1 MYSCAL
7 CDYKTKVRC
16 NYERHL
22 KSTQHLKKLEEESKC
37 SNENQSVISDDIE
50 SRFKSMKGEI
60 DELQRI
66 LIENQNNMLHKDK
79 TIELLE
85 KRIGILE
92 NSVEHK
98 KQAVYRSDGNMTVN
112 NISQN
117 LNIVVKCF
125 GNEDIKHLRDD
136 VKREILNSPNMALRT
151 LLKEIH
157 FNTQKPEFQN
167 IKWTNIQNPIIKTL
181 RSDGWALDDRDEAL
195 DELCIKLVNFIEDI
209 RDELGDDDCVFKN
222 KSRIEKID
230 ELVNILTDSDTNM
243 THECKKR
250 QKQEKRA
257 LGRYLYELTR
267 KQKKISD

>member
-1 MYSCAL
+1 MYSCNL
-7 CDYKTKVRC
+7 CGYETKVRC

-22 KSTQHLKKLEEESKC
+22 KSTQHFKKIEETKC
-37 SNENQSVISDDIE
+37 SNEKQSVISDDIE

-125 GNEDIKHLRDD
+125 GN
-136 VKREILNSPNMALRT
+136 
-151 LLKEIH
+151 
-157 FNTQKPEFQN
+157 
-167 IKWTNIQNPIIKTL
+167 
-181 RSDGWALDDRDEAL
+181 
-195 DELCIKLVNFIEDI
+195 
-209 RDELGDDDCVFKN
+209 
-222 KSRIEKID
+222 
-230 ELVNILTDSDTNM
+230 LT
-243 THECKKR
+243 
-250 QKQEKRA
+250 A
-257 LGRYLYELTR
+257 
-267 KQKKISD
+267 

>member
-1 MYSCAL
+1 MYSCNL
-7 CDYKTKVRC
+7 CGYETKVRC

-22 KSTQHLKKLEEESKC
+22 KSTQHLKKIEETKC

-117 LNIVVKCF
+117 LNIVVK
-125 GNEDIKHLRDD
+125 
-136 VKREILNSPNMALRT
+136 S
-151 LLKEIH
+151 
-157 FNTQKPEFQN
+157 QQ
-167 IKWTNIQNPIIKTL
+167 
-181 RSDGWALDDRDEAL
+181 
-195 DELCIKLVNFIEDI
+195 
-209 RDELGDDDCVFKN
+209 
-222 KSRIEKID
+222 SRK
-230 ELVNILTDSDTNM
+230 
-243 THECKKR
+243 
-250 QKQEKRA
+250 
-257 LGRYLYELTR
+257 YL
-267 KQKKISD
+267 S